1 MRVNLPPLAFVVVIV
16 VAVTVPLTAQTTRPA
31 APAFDAASVKRNTGG
46 SQNSARNLGA
56 GGRMVFTNFR
66 LPSLVA
72 AAYEVEEFQ
81 VTGGPS
87 WMSTERFDIVAT
99 AGAPAPLPQLNQM
112 LRTLLAD
119 RFTLVVHTEE
129 RERQSYVLLPAR
141 EDGQLGAGLK
151 GSTAD
156 CGPAGRGTGPG
167 LTAGCSAWLGP
178 GTMNVT
184 GQPISQLARALGMM
198 LGQTVVDQTG
208 LAGGYDFELKFSID
222 GLPGIPSGPPCTPG
236 PASDPNAPTVFAALR
251 EQLGLRLES
260 RRTMVRFV
268 VIDSAS
274 LPTAD

>member
-1 MRVNLPPLAFVVVIV
+1 MRVLLAFAPLIF
-16 VAVTVPLTAQTTRPA
+16 AVSLLGQSSRPA
-31 APAFDAASVKRNTGG
+31 APVFEAASVKRNTSG
-46 SQNSARNLGA
+46 SENSERNLGA

-87 WMSTERFDIVAT
+87 WMATERFDIVAI
-99 AGAPAPLPQLNQM
+99 AGTPAPLPQLNQM
-112 LRTLLAD
+112 LRTLLTD
-119 RFTLVVHTEE
+119 RFGLQVHTEE
-129 RERQSYVLLPAR
+129 RERQSYVLLRAR

-151 GSTAD
+151 RAVAD
-156 CGPAGRGTGPG
+156 CGPTGRGTGSG
-167 LTAGCSAWLGP
+167 LAAGCSAWLGP

-184 GQPISQLARALGMM
+184 GQPMSQLARALGMM

-208 LAGGYDFELKFSID
+208 LTGGYDFELKFSID
-222 GLPGIPSGPPCTPG
+222 GLPGTPSGPPGTPG

-251 EQLGLRLES
+251 EQLGLRLDA
-260 RRTMVRFV
+260 RRTMVPFV
-268 VIDSAS
+268 VIDGAS